1 MIPWEK
7 IDQAEIPGQKK
18 DVTLRRRGE
27 EFSIRTFDT
36 ELMNSRRHGS
46 EESLAE
52 LACNR
57 FKKSHLHILIGGLGM
72 GYTLAAALKST
83 GSDSSIT
90 VSELI
95 PAIVKWNK
103 EHLGHLAGMPL
114 NDPRVM
120 VKIED
125 VAKTIGKIE
134 SAWDIILL
142 DVDNGPDGLTQKTN
156 DRLYSI
162 TGLKKSFFA
171 LRPKGI
177 LGIWSAKGDAAFT
190 TRLEKSGFNVDI
202 KAVKARKSGKKL
214 KHTIWLAE
222 KP

>member
-1 MIPWEK
+1 MIPWEE
-7 IDQAEIPGQKK
+7 IGRAEIPGQKK
-18 DVTLRRRGE
+18 EVTLRRRGS

-52 LACNR
+52 LACHR
-57 FKKSHLHILIGGLGM
+57 FKKSNPNILIGGLGM
-72 GYTLAAALKST
+72 GYTLAAAIEHT
-83 GSDSSIT
+83 GLDSSIT

-95 PAIVKWNK
+95 PAVVTWNR

-114 NDPRVM
+114 NNPKIN

-125 VAKTIGKIE
+125 VAKTIGKE
-134 SAWDIILL
+134 KSAWDIILL
-142 DVDNGPDGLTQKTN
+142 DVDNGPDGLTQKSN

-162 TGLKKSFFA
+162 SGLKKSFFA

-177 LGIWSAKGDAAFT
+177 LGIWSSKGDATFSK
-190 TRLEKSGFNVDI
+190 RLEKSGFKVDI
-202 KAVKARKSGKKL
+202 KAVKARKSEKKL

>member
-7 IDQAEIPGQKK
+7 IDQAEIPGQRKE
-18 DVTLRRRGE
+18 VTLRRRGT

-57 FKKSHLHILIGGLGM
+57 FEKPNLRILIGGLGM
-72 GYTLAAALKST
+72 GYTLASAIEHT
-83 GSDSSIT
+83 GPDTYIT

-103 EHLGHLAGMPL
+103 EYLGHLAGMPL
-114 NDPRVM
+114 NNSKVA

-125 VAKTIGKIE
+125 VSKTIGKE
-134 SAWDIILL
+134 KSTWDIILL
-142 DVDNGPDGLTQKTN
+142 DVDNGPEGLTQKSN

-162 TGLKKSFFA
+162 SGLKKSYWA
-171 LRPKGI
+171 LRPKGL
-177 LGIWSAKGDAAFT
+177 LGIWSAKGDTVFT
-190 TRLEKSGFNVDI
+190 KRLEKTGFKVDI
-202 KAVKARKSGKKL
+202 NAVKARKSGKKL

>member
-1 MIPWEK
+1 MIPWKE
-7 IDQAEIPGQKK
+7 IDRAEIPGQKEE
-18 DVTLRRRGE
+18 VTLRRRGE
-27 EFSIRTFDT
+27 EYSIRTFDT

-57 FKKSHLHILIGGLGM
+57 IKKPNLKILIGGLGM
-72 GYTLAAALKST
+72 GYTLAAAIEST
-83 GSDSSIT
+83 GADTTIT

-95 PAIVKWNK
+95 PAVVKWNK

-114 NDPRVM
+114 NTSRVN

-125 VAKTIGKIE
+125 VAKTIGEKK

-142 DVDNGPDGLTQKTN
+142 DVDNGPDGLTQKDN

-162 TGLKKSFFA
+162 SGLKKSFFA
-171 LRPKGI
+171 LRTKGI
-177 LGIWSAKGDAAFT
+177 LGIWSAKSDTAFT
-190 TRLEKSGFNVDI
+190 KRLEKTGFKVDT
-202 KAVKARKSGKKL
+202 KAVKARKSGKKH